1 MQYFKEE
8 EIKTT
13 QEESKKLIRMMT
25 ALFPGMR
32 QQNAEDA
39 AAAFWHVLKGYEYKL
54 VRDAVVALAGK
65 QRMIPTT
72 SEIIDLLP
80 PDEKYQP
87 VNNGRPLDHWT
98 RDAARRLLRCSDE
111 KCKACPDARTCR
123 LKWGNE

>member
-39 AAAFWHVLKGYEYKL
+39 AAAYWHVLKGYEYKA
-54 VRDAVVALAGK
+54 VRDAVIALAGK
-65 QRMIPTT
+65 QRLIPTV
-72 SEIIDLLP
+72 SEIVELLP
-80 PDEKYQP
+80 KQGTPQA
-87 VNNGRPLDHWT
+87 PLDHWT
-98 RDAARRLLRCSDE
+98 RDGARKLLGCSDE
-111 KCKACPDARTCR
+111 KCKTCPDVRTCR
-123 LKWGNE
+123 LM

>member
-39 AAAFWHVLKGYEYKL
+39 AAAYWHVLKGYDYKL
-54 VRDAVVALAGK
+54 VRDAVIALAGK
-65 QRMIPTT
+65 QRLIPTV
-72 SEIIDLLP
+72 SEIVELLP
-80 PDEKYQP
+80 KQGTPP
-87 VNNGRPLDHWT
+87 APLDHWT
-98 RDAARRLLRCSDE
+98 RDAARRLLGCNAQ
-111 KCKACPDARTCR
+111 KCDACPDVRTCR
-123 LKWGNE
+123 LR